1 MHSLTR
7 AMTTLLY
14 LSEPKDNRL
23 IVARHPRAL
32 EVLVKV
38 VQEDTGEARWRA
50 TSALVTLAKTQR
62 NRVLAKTQRNRVLM
76 GDSEKL
82 ATVLGG
88 LMVVDAQKGTAEEA
102 KDEEKCSKDASN
114 KIAPGIIMEDDGT
127 LTSSR
132 LHGKDSS
139 TTRGDRSF
147 DTADDS
153 ASRMLMSTYS
163 GTETFTDASGMSTHT
178 DDDRTY
184 ESAEFD
190 DDIES
195 DDDMESLASRDSYVD
210 EEGSVEEEEGFRDLN

>member
-1 MHSLTR
+1 MDSDALDAQTR
-7 AMTTLLY
+7 AVTTLLY

-32 EVLVKV
+32 KVLVKV

-50 TSALVTLAKTQR
+50 TLALAT
-62 NRVLAKTQRNRVLM
+62 LAKTQRNRVLM
-76 GDSEKL
+76 GDSDKL
-82 ATVLGG
+82 ATVLEG
-88 LMVVDAQKGTAEEA
+88 LMVIDAQKGTAEEV

-114 KIAPGIIMEDDGT
+114 KIAPGIIIEDDGT

-153 ASRMLMSTYS
+153 AIRMLMSTYS